1 MAEIKIRFPQF
12 GDISEG
18 RILKWLKN
26 VNDEVKEGE
35 PIIEAETFKAA
46 VQVEAPGTGKI
57 TQILAQP
64 EAMVKVGDVLGVISG
79 T

>member
-1 MAEIKIRFPQF
+1 MAEINIRFPQF

-18 RILKWLKN
+18 RVLKWLKA

-46 VQVEAPGTGKI
+46 VQIEAPATGKLTKI
-57 TQILAQP
+57 IAQP
-64 EAMVKVGDVLGVISG
+64 DTMVRVGEIMGAI
-79 T
+79 TRA

>member
-1 MAEIKIRFPQF
+1 MAEISIRFPQF

-35 PIIEAETFKAA
+35 PLVEAETFKAA
-46 VQVEAPGTGKI
+46 VQIEAPGTGKL

-64 EAMVKVGDVLGVISG
+64 DTMVKVGDILGVISP
-79 T
+79 